1 MILAYRILT
10 YFLYPLIIFFIYFRI
25 LFKKEDPVRFKE
37 KIFVKCFN
45 VKKSNNLKLLWFHAT
60 SIGEFRSIIPLIK
73 ELNDKEKN
81 FEFLITTTTLSSSKL
96 AIKELKNFNN
106 IHHRFMPVDIEYLI
120 ENFLNLW
127 RPEKIFL
134 VDSEIWPNLII
145 KCKQKKIPIALL
157 NARLTKKSFRRW
169 LMFPKTAK
177 KIFRIFDLC
186 MCSNKETKY
195 FLEKINAKNVKFE
208 GNLKLVNRINQE
220 QFDDESYSI
229 LAKKR
234 FWVAASI
241 HKEEDI
247 FCLRTHQEI
256 KKKFNDIITFI
267 APRHIDRVNQIK
279 SLSENLNLKTQILNI
294 DDKIL
299 NDKEI
304 IIINSFG
311 DLQKYFKHAK
321 SVFIGKSTIKRL
333 QDDSGQNPI
342 DAAYLG
348 CKIYHGPYVYN
359 FNEIYEILKNNG
371 ISKKINNYLELSENL
386 LSDLKNFKEKKTKNT
401 NTIQT
406 LGHNIFINT
415 TNIVQN
421 FINDKII

>member
-1 MILAYRILT
+1 
-10 YFLYPLIIFFIYFRI
+10 
-25 LFKKEDPVRFKE
+25 
-37 KIFVKCFN
+37 
-45 VKKSNNLKLLWFHAT
+45 
-60 SIGEFRSIIPLIK
+60 
-73 ELNDKEKN
+73 
-81 FEFLITTTTLSSSKL
+81 
-96 AIKELKNFNN
+96 
-106 IHHRFMPVDIEYLI
+106 MP
-120 ENFLNLW
+120 
-127 RPEKIFL
+127 
-134 VDSEIWPNLII
+134 
-145 KCKQKKIPIALL
+145 
-157 NARLTKKSFRRW
+157 
-169 LMFPKTAK
+169 
-177 KIFRIFDLC
+177 
-186 MCSNKETKY
+186 
-195 FLEKINAKNVKFE
+195 
-208 GNLKLVNRINQE
+208 
-220 QFDDESYSI
+220 
-229 LAKKR
+229 KKR

-311 DLQKYFKHAK
+311 DLQKYFKYAK